1 MPSAIS
7 QTEAV
12 GVLTSRDCEKR
23 MRLIRGAR
31 KPYRRNIN
39 DREVMAM
46 ITPALGIFLL
56 GLGVLGLAVATA
68 IHDTW
73 RLRRETKKTAD
84 HQESLREAA

>member
-1 MPSAIS
+1 
-7 QTEAV
+7 
-12 GVLTSRDCEKR
+12 
-23 MRLIRGAR
+23 
-31 KPYRRNIN
+31 
-39 DREVMAM
+39 M

-56 GLGVLGLAVATA
+56 GLSVLGLAVATA